1 MRASPHHLRVGH
13 DFKYNVRMEI
23 GELGSSTKILAELL
37 IYIDY
42 FHPAFAEL
50 LRALFRFP
58 PLPRPRPFAL
68 TDFFLKKTKSRK
80 KR

>member
-42 FHPAFAEL
+42 FHPAFADL
-50 LRALFRFP
+50 LRA
-58 PLPRPRPFAL
+58 PL
-68 TDFFLKKTKSRK
+68 
-80 KR
+80 